1 MIKFPYSFIIISK
14 YWFVLA
20 KMPSFSNKGL
30 VQFDA
35 LQYNLSYIF
44 IYDEKWI
51 GEHTIESSLSI
62 KSNDPS
68 LLRIN

>member
-44 IYDEKWI
+44 IYDEKGI
-51 GEHTIESSLSI
+51 QPSLSI

>member
-1 MIKFPYSFIIISK
+1 
-14 YWFVLA
+14 
-20 KMPSFSNKGL
+20 MPSFSNKGL

-51 GEHTIESSLSI
+51 AEPTIESSLSI